1 MPSIT
6 QQRAQQIFLFALA
19 VLILKVT
26 ASIVLGYREYF
37 PPNFAADFLHGRE
50 SYFWGAYSWAFY
62 AHILAGPLTLV
73 FGLLLIADRFRLRF
87 PGWHRTLGKL
97 QVALVLLVLA
107 PSGLWMA
114 RYAQLGPVAGSGF
127 AVLSLL
133 TALSVLGGWRTAVR
147 RRFAEHRVWMWR
159 CYLLLCSAVVLR
171 LFGGLATVMEL
182 GPVWTYPFAAWA
194 SWLLPLAVYELI
206 RVWQSPPRPYRAD
219 SSNSS
224 TLPSSPAIVTIAR
237 R

>member
-1 MPSIT
+1 MPAT
-6 QQRAQQIFLFALA
+6 FQQRMQQILLFALA
-19 VLILKVT
+19 VLVLKVT
-26 ASIVLGYREYF
+26 ASIVLGYRDYF
-37 PPNFAADFLHGRE
+37 PPNFAADFLHARGA
-50 SYFWGAYSWAFY
+50 YFWGTYSCAFY

-73 FGLLLIADRFRLRF
+73 CGLLLIVDRFRIRF
-87 PGWHRTLGKL
+87 PRWHRTLGKL

-114 RYAQLGPVAGSGF
+114 RYAQMGPIAGSGF

-133 TALSVLGGWRTAVR
+133 TATTAAMGWRTAVQ

-171 LFGGLATVMEL
+171 LIGGAATVMQL
-182 GPVWTYPFAAWA
+182 GPSWSYPFAAWA
-194 SWLLPLAVYELI
+194 SWMLPLTAYEVG
-206 RVWQSPPRPYRAD
+206 RRWHSTSPGYQSD
-219 SSNSS
+219 SSSS
-224 TLPSSPAIVTIAR
+224 RISPSLPAIEIIAR